1 MILLTGATGSVGLE
15 LAKLFS
21 RKGTLAKAMVR
32 SGTAAE
38 KLKDFTRIE
47 PVIGDFDEAASLD
60 AALAGIEK
68 VFLLTNSSE
77 RAEAQQLAFV
87 SAAKRAG
94 VKHIVKLSQLHAAT
108 DSPVRFLRYHAV
120 VEQAIRDSGMNFT
133 FLRPNLFMQG
143 LLGFSDMI
151 VQGQLFAPIA
161 ASRISLV
168 DTRDIAAVAFAALT
182 EPGHV
187 GRIYDITGP
196 EALSHAEIAA
206 RISDAVG
213 HKVNFIEIPPQ
224 AMRDAAIEV
233 GFPVWQADGLIED
246 YAHYARDEAEAVSA
260 DSANVIGRTPISFDS
275 FVSDYKSAFTAIA
288 GA

>member
-161 ASRISLV
+161 TSRISLV